1 MPLLVPGYPKPWEHR
16 PSLDIEYD
24 EQIERR
30 AEGDFVQHNE
40 AVGLTASCSCGDFA
54 QRFPVGV
61 DPNVVLD
68 KITPHMESHPL
79 PPQSVATLGD
89 DSLVLVMAVPGPE
102 GKPVHMSIGV
112 SREIFDDGR
121 KLAHYLGTIGSPLH
135 FQITEQREK
144 IHQSMKSL
152 GFTSISMPQG
162 VHGIERVVE
171 MLRGLGHEVETIG
184 QVSPDG
190 SVNYISVPDVSEPPQ
205 APDEN
210 DKRGV

>member
-1 MPLLVPGYPKPWEHR
+1 MPLLTPGHPKPWEHR
-16 PSLDIEYD
+16 ASLYVDYEVILED
-24 EQIERR
+24 G
-30 AEGDFVQHNE
+30 GDGRSE
-40 AVGLTASCSCGDFA
+40 IAGLTASCSCGDFT
-54 QRFPVGV
+54 QKFHIGV
-61 DPNVVLD
+61 DPNEVLD

-79 PPQSVATLGD
+79 PPQSVAVLGD

-112 SREIFDDGR
+112 SREIYDDGR
-121 KLAHYLGTIGSPLH
+121 KLSNYLGTIGSPLH

-144 IHQSMKSL
+144 IHSSMKSM
-152 GFTSISMPQG
+152 GFTSIPMPQG
-162 VHGIERVVE
+162 VNGIERVVE
-171 MLRGLGHEVETIG
+171 MLRGLGQEVDKIG